1 MSSYRFARHSL
12 LSRII
17 TFQVNRQNPDRGL
30 TLVDFS
36 LMVALICVVAVIAVM
51 ANVPRTMIA
60 VLSTIF
66 PRA

>member
-1 MSSYRFARHSL
+1 M

-36 LMVALICVVAVIAVM
+36 LMVALICLVAVIAVM
-51 ANVPRTMIA
+51 AHVPRTMIA
-60 VLSTIF
+60 VLSTVF
-66 PRA
+66 PRT